1 MSTPIPGPAGWPFLG
16 NINDIDPEVP
26 VKSLMDIADKYGSI
40 YSLSILGKRRVI
52 VSSVE
57 LLNEICDEKRFG
69 KVVTA
74 ALGEVRNLTGDG
86 LFTAHNGEHNWEV
99 AHRVLV
105 PAFGPLNIRSMF
117 DDMKDI
123 ASQLVMKWARH
134 GQDYKVHVTDDFTR
148 LTLDTL
154 ALCSMDYRFNSFYAE
169 QMHPFVDAMVN
180 VLSESGSRIR
190 RPGFLAALYRKEEY
204 QYWKDV
210 EYLREL
216 SSELVQ
222 NRKKH
227 PGSRKDL
234 LHAMLHGKDP
244 RNGDS
249 LSDESIIDNMITF
262 LIAGH
267 ETTSGLLSFLFYY
280 LLKNP
285 SAYKKA
291 QEEVDKVIGDASIK
305 VAHLSKLPY
314 INAVLRETLRLQPT
328 APAFSIQPN
337 NEIDVIGGEYTV
349 HKSQPIIALLPKI
362 HRDPAVY
369 GEDANEFKPER
380 MLDENFNKLPPNA
393 WKPFGNGSRACIGR
407 PFAWQEAQLVVAML
421 LQYFDFTLD
430 DAKYDLQIKST
441 LTIKPNHFYMHA
453 QLRHGRTPTQLEQIL
468 SSNGTPVQKHQ
479 SSRPDD
485 EATRATTDESK
496 GRPLTILYGSNTGTC
511 QAFAQGLAADAPSH
525 GFKVTKIDTLDSAK
539 DNLPTDQPIAIVT
552 CSYEGEPAD
561 NAAHFYH
568 WLESLQGDSTK
579 VQYAVFG
586 AGHSDWKN
594 TFHKIPTAIDDI
606 LLARGGERICSRGSA
621 NAANGDMFSEFEKWE
636 DDVFWPAMASKYG
649 GDSSTTDSTATQ
661 SLTVEV
667 SSVRSS
673 HLRADVYEARVVD
686 AKLLSHPG
694 ASEKRHIEV
703 ELPASATYS
712 SGDYLHVLPINP
724 HESVQRV
731 MRRFN
736 LAWDSVLTIKAA
748 VGTILPTD
756 VPISANDLFGAYVE
770 LGQPA
775 TKRNVTLLLD
785 VCTDNETKKELTR
798 LSGDAFSTEIS
809 EKRVSLLDLLNR
821 FPSVQLP
828 LSAFISSL
836 PPMRTRS
843 YSISSSSLVNPHR
856 VTLTFAVL
864 HQSHMSGMGEYVGVA
879 SNYLSQ
885 LAAGDKLHVAVR
897 PSSQA
902 FHLPVD
908 YENTPVIMLC
918 AGTGLAPFR
927 GFVQERAA
935 QVEAGRKLAP
945 ALLVVGCR
953 SPDEDE
959 LYREDFDKWEAAGA
973 VKILRAYSR
982 KPEASGG
989 SKYAQDALWEHRK
1002 EALELWDA
1010 GSRVY
1015 VCGSRGLERSVQQV
1029 CQKIYMER
1037 AKELGKDKTDQEA
1050 EQWFEGI
1057 RNVRFATDV
1066 FT

>member
-1 MSTPIPGPAGWPFLG
+1 
-16 NINDIDPEVP
+16 
-26 VKSLMDIADKYGSI
+26 
-40 YSLSILGKRRVI
+40 
-52 VSSVE
+52 
-57 LLNEICDEKRFG
+57 
-69 KVVTA
+69 
-74 ALGEVRNLTGDG
+74 
-86 LFTAHNGEHNWEV
+86 
-99 AHRVLV
+99 
-105 PAFGPLNIRSMF
+105 
-117 DDMKDI
+117 
-123 ASQLVMKWARH
+123 
-134 GQDYKVHVTDDFTR
+134 
-148 LTLDTL
+148 
-154 ALCSMDYRFNSFYAE
+154 
-169 QMHPFVDAMVN
+169 
-180 VLSESGSRIR
+180 
-190 RPGFLAALYRKEEY
+190 
-204 QYWKDV
+204 
-210 EYLREL
+210 
-216 SSELVQ
+216 
-222 NRKKH
+222 
-227 PGSRKDL
+227 
-234 LHAMLHGKDP
+234 
-244 RNGDS
+244 
-249 LSDESIIDNMITF
+249 
-262 LIAGH
+262 
-267 ETTSGLLSFLFYY
+267 
-280 LLKNP
+280 
-285 SAYKKA
+285 
-291 QEEVDKVIGDASIK
+291 
-305 VAHLSKLPY
+305 LSKLPY

-328 APAFSIQPN
+328 APAFSVHPN
-337 NEIDVIGGEYTV
+337 NEVDTIGGEYTV
-349 HKSQPIIALLPKI
+349 FRGEPIFALLPKI

-441 LTIKPNHFYMHA
+441 LTIKPNHLYMHA

-468 SSNGTPVQKHQ
+468 SSDGAPVQTKHT
-479 SSRPDD
+479 STSVD
-485 EATRATTDESK
+485 EKVRADASGGE

-539 DNLPTDQPIAIVT
+539 DNLPTDQAIAIIT

-561 NAAHFYH
+561 NAAHFFH
-568 WLESLQGDSTK
+568 WLNSLEGDSAK
-579 VQYAVFG
+579 VEYAVFG

-636 DDVFWPAMASKYG
+636 DEVFWPAMS
-649 GDSSTTDSTATQ
+649 
-661 SLTVEV
+661 TVEV

-673 HLRADVYEARVVD
+673 QLRADVYEARVID
-686 AKLLSHPG
+686 AQVLSQPG

-712 SGDYLHVLPINP
+712 SGDYLHVLPMNP
-724 HESVQRV
+724 YESVQRV

-748 VGTILPTD
+748 VGTILPTG

-785 VCTDNETKKELTR
+785 VCTDDETKKELSR
-798 LSGDAFSTEIS
+798 LAGDAFSTEIS
-809 EKRVSLLDLLNR
+809 EKRISLLDLLNR

-828 LSAFISSL
+828 LGAFISSL

-843 YSISSSSLVNPHR
+843 YSISSSSLVSPHR
-856 VTLTFAVL
+856 VSLTYAVL

-879 SNYLSQ
+879 SNYLSK
-885 LAAGDKLHVAVR
+885 LAAGDRVHVAVR
-897 PSSQA
+897 PSNQA
-902 FHLPVD
+902 FHLPTD
-908 YENTPVIMLC
+908 YENTPVIMIC
-918 AGTGLAPFR
+918 AGTGVAPFR

-945 ALLVVGCR
+945 ALLVIGCR
-953 SPDEDE
+953 SPDQDE
-959 LYREDFDKWEAAGA
+959 LYREDFDKWEATGA

-1002 EALELWDA
+1002 EALELWDS

-1037 AKELGKDKTDQEA
+1037 AQELGKDKTEKEA
-1050 EQWFEGI
+1050 EDWFEGI
-1057 RNVRFATDV
+1057 RTLRFATDV

>member
-1 MSTPIPGPAGWPFLG
+1 
-16 NINDIDPEVP
+16 
-26 VKSLMDIADKYGSI
+26 
-40 YSLSILGKRRVI
+40 
-52 VSSVE
+52 
-57 LLNEICDEKRFG
+57 
-69 KVVTA
+69 
-74 ALGEVRNLTGDG
+74 
-86 LFTAHNGEHNWEV
+86 
-99 AHRVLV
+99 
-105 PAFGPLNIRSMF
+105 
-117 DDMKDI
+117 
-123 ASQLVMKWARH
+123 
-134 GQDYKVHVTDDFTR
+134 
-148 LTLDTL
+148 
-154 ALCSMDYRFNSFYAE
+154 LCLRYR
-169 QMHPFVDAMVN
+169 
-180 VLSESGSRIR
+180 
-190 RPGFLAALYRKEEY
+190 
-204 QYWKDV
+204 
-210 EYLREL
+210 
-216 SSELVQ
+216 
-222 NRKKH
+222 
-227 PGSRKDL
+227 
-234 LHAMLHGKDP
+234 
-244 RNGDS
+244 
-249 LSDESIIDNMITF
+249 
-262 LIAGH
+262 IAGH

-291 QEEVDKVIGDASIK
+291 QEEVDQVVGDASIK
-305 VAHLSKLPY
+305 VEHLSKLPY

-337 NEIDVIGGEYTV
+337 NEIDTIGGEYTV
-349 HKSQPIIALLPKI
+349 FRGEPIVALLPKI

-441 LTIKPNHFYMHA
+441 LTIKPNHLYMHA

-468 SSNGTPVQKHQ
+468 SSNGAPVQAKKT
-479 SSRPDD
+479 STADNDKAKAGAS
-485 EATRATTDESK
+485 EGK
-496 GRPLTILYGSNTGTC
+496 GRPLTIIYGSNTGTC
-511 QAFAQGLAADAPSH
+511 QAFAQGLAADASSH

-539 DNLPTDQPIAIVT
+539 DNLPTDQAVAIIT

-561 NAAHFYH
+561 NAAHFFH
-568 WLESLQGDSTK
+568 WLKSLEGESAK

-636 DDVFWPAMASKYG
+636 DEVFWPAMSKKYG
-649 GDSSTTDSTATQ
+649 GDGGATDSAATQ

-667 SSVRSS
+667 SSIRSS
-673 HLRADVYEARVVD
+673 QLRADVYEARVID
-686 AKLLSHPG
+686 AKILSQPG

-748 VGTILPTD
+748 VGTILPTG

-785 VCTDNETKKELTR
+785 VCTDDETKKELTR
-798 LSGDAFSTEIS
+798 LSGDVFSSEIS
-809 EKRVSLLDLLNR
+809 EKRISLLDLLNR

-828 LSAFISSL
+828 LGAFIGSL

-843 YSISSSSLVNPHR
+843 YSISSSSLVSPHR
-856 VTLTFAVL
+856 VSLTYAVL

-879 SNYLSQ
+879 SNYLSK
-885 LAAGDKLHVAVR
+885 LATGDKLHVAVR
-897 PSSQA
+897 PSNQA
-902 FHLPVD
+902 FHLPTD
-908 YENTPVIMLC
+908 YENTPVIMIC
-918 AGTGLAPFR
+918 AGTGVAPFR

-953 SPDEDE
+953 SPEQDE
-959 LYREDFDKWEAAGA
+959 LYREDFDKWEARSEWRVKVCTGRLMGA
-973 VKILRAYSR
+973 
-982 KPEASGG
+982 PQGG
-989 SKYAQDALWEHRK
+989 SRAVGCWQQSLCLRQPRSRAQCPTGVSEDLHGARTGAWKGQDR
-1002 EALELWDA
+1002 A
-1010 GSRVY
+1010 
-1015 VCGSRGLERSVQQV
+1015 RG
-1029 CQKIYMER
+1029 
-1037 AKELGKDKTDQEA
+1037 
-1050 EQWFEGI
+1050 
-1057 RNVRFATDV
+1057 
-1066 FT
+1066 